1 MSPAPDQPRFSPRS
15 LFGILL
21 VLAIFAAAAA
31 TYYGW
36 GPEDSRQNAADDAA
50 AREPFGAGD

>member
-1 MSPAPDQPRFSPRS
+1 MSQAPEKPRFSPRS

-21 VLAIFAAAAA
+21 VLAIFLAAAA

-50 AREPFGAGD
+50 AREPFGRD